1 MKQVHLKCYKN
12 DLGCTKFCES
22 MIPGFY
28 AYTYELIGDPYYN
41 NNSIFNPY
49 DSNHFTQLIGEVL
62 GGEEEI
68 NQIFTT
74 ASELL
79 VNCKYKQV
87 GKMDIPSNTE
97 LSIFSLNV
105 CTLRSKI
112 DIIRENISFYDCF
125 DILLFNETNCIV
137 KKLPNG
143 EKDTSDIEIDGFH
156 KPVTQNPIRKTGR
169 GGGLAIYVNKR
180 VCSDLDDVKP
190 FCPYSEPDDTSGE
203 FQFIKIK
210 NCKENRRTIILGN
223 VYRTPSTKPEK
234 FNIIFDKI
242 LQKLTNKRYS
252 NKIKYIVGDFNQDLI
267 KYDND
272 THCQNLI
279 DNAHNSGFV
288 QLISRPTRITEHSA
302 TLLDLTFTDNI
313 DSTLSSNIITVD
325 LSDHLAT
332 NTKISLGS
340 TTREFRTTNSNQEEH
355 DYRIF
360 NEANDQLFKQLISEE
375 TWDETTNNIGAQESY
390 EKFDEIY
397 LKHYNTAYP
406 LKTNRIRRKNER
418 KNPKP
423 WILPWLEDA
432 CARKNKLFHIFVKK
446 PSPENKAKYNKLND
460 FCKKHIDIAKIKY
473 RKSYFEKH
481 KDDSRKQWQMIH
493 ELLGRKRKTSR
504 INKLIDCDGNIINT
518 PVAMANSFNDYFSNI
533 ASNLKSNVFESEGRN
548 GDENYHQT
556 YLKNSVSDTMFLKVV
571 EASEV
576 YDVIKNFKNKSTRDT
591 KISSL
596 KIANTSYNFT
606 SALASIINK
615 SFQQGVFPEQMKLA
629 KVTPIHKEGTKTDVS
644 NYRPISLLNSFSKI
658 YEKLMHN
665 RLMDF
670 FESNNSLYENQY
682 GFRPKR
688 SCEHALL
695 NAQNILLESLSK
707 GQISLLL
714 LIDFSKAFDMV
725 EHKILLDKLQHYG
738 IRGPALKWLE
748 SYLSNRKQYVS
759 INGSESSTTNID
771 YGVPQGS
778 ILGPLLFLVYVNDI
792 PNLADFA
799 KFILYADDANIILTA
814 NTIDVI
820 NEQLEKLIFN
830 LKRWVNCNGLA
841 LNLKKTKYMI
851 FSRARNIELPQPL
864 VISEIPIERVY
875 EAKFLG
881 VIVDDSLNWSRHV
894 KTVQSKMA
902 RYVGI
907 LYKVKKYLPLQ
918 ARLQIYHSLVQSHVN
933 YCSLVWGFSSKSN
946 IDSLFIKQKKG
957 LRGVIPGFINYKY
970 KDGKTPGHTKQ
981 FFSEYKILT
990 IHSIIALNTLI
1001 FMQKTINYPSLLP
1014 KSILNTIGQGSPVPG
1029 STHHSCEQWLKDY
1042 DNIHYRKSIFF
1053 KGPLLFSDPH
1063 EKISLPLAS
1072 YISIKLYKKNL
1083 RQTLINI
1090 QSSGEQCDWLNNN
1103 FLLYNIDGLRKSQ
1116 TTYRTKVDYTG
1127 QN

>member
-1 MKQVHLKCYKN
+1 M
-12 DLGCTKFCES
+12 
-22 MIPGFY
+22 
-28 AYTYELIGDPYYN
+28 
-41 NNSIFNPY
+41 
-49 DSNHFTQLIGEVL
+49 
-62 GGEEEI
+62 
-68 NQIFTT
+68 
-74 ASELL
+74 
-79 VNCKYKQV
+79 
-87 GKMDIPSNTE
+87 
-97 LSIFSLNV
+97 
-105 CTLRSKI
+105 
-112 DIIRENISFYDCF
+112 
-125 DILLFNETNCIV
+125 
-137 KKLPNG
+137 
-143 EKDTSDIEIDGFH
+143 
-156 KPVTQNPIRKTGR
+156 
-169 GGGLAIYVNKR
+169 
-180 VCSDLDDVKP
+180 
-190 FCPYSEPDDTSGE
+190 
-203 FQFIKIK
+203 
-210 NCKENRRTIILGN
+210 
-223 VYRTPSTKPEK
+223 
-234 FNIIFDKI
+234 
-242 LQKLTNKRYS
+242 
-252 NKIKYIVGDFNQDLI
+252 
-267 KYDND
+267 
-272 THCQNLI
+272 
-279 DNAHNSGFV
+279 
-288 QLISRPTRITEHSA
+288 
-302 TLLDLTFTDNI
+302 
-313 DSTLSSNIITVD
+313 
-325 LSDHLAT
+325 
-332 NTKISLGS
+332 
-340 TTREFRTTNSNQEEH
+340 
-355 DYRIF
+355 
-360 NEANDQLFKQLISEE
+360 
-375 TWDETTNNIGAQESY
+375 
-390 EKFDEIY
+390 
-397 LKHYNTAYP
+397 
-406 LKTNRIRRKNER
+406 
-418 KNPKP
+418 
-423 WILPWLEDA
+423 
-432 CARKNKLFHIFVKK
+432 
-446 PSPENKAKYNKLND
+446 
-460 FCKKHIDIAKIKY
+460 
-473 RKSYFEKH
+473 
-481 KDDSRKQWQMIH
+481 
-493 ELLGRKRKTSR
+493 
-504 INKLIDCDGNIINT
+504 
-518 PVAMANSFNDYFSNI
+518 
-533 ASNLKSNVFESEGRN
+533 
-548 GDENYHQT
+548 
-556 YLKNSVSDTMFLKVV
+556 
-571 EASEV
+571 
-576 YDVIKNFKNKSTRDT
+576 
-591 KISSL
+591 
-596 KIANTSYNFT
+596 
-606 SALASIINK
+606 
-615 SFQQGVFPEQMKLA
+615 
-629 KVTPIHKEGTKTDVS
+629 
-644 NYRPISLLNSFSKI
+644 
-658 YEKLMHN
+658 
-665 RLMDF
+665 
-670 FESNNSLYENQY
+670 
-682 GFRPKR
+682 
-688 SCEHALL
+688 
-695 NAQNILLESLSK
+695 
-707 GQISLLL
+707 
-714 LIDFSKAFDMV
+714 
-725 EHKILLDKLQHYG
+725 
-738 IRGPALKWLE
+738 KWLE